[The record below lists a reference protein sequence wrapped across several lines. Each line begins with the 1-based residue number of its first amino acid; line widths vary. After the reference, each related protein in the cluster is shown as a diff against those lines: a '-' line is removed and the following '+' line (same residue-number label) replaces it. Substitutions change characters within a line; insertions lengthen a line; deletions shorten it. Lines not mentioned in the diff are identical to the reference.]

1 MRPALVFLTACLV
14 ILMLPNFASA
24 QETPAPQQ
32 TLAVVPAP
40 SDVNAADVLARA
52 EDAVVNADRAMASVN
67 MMLAFLQ
74 VAGLALTA
82 LLGAAAFVGL
92 RSSQTL
98 RADMEK
104 AIEGM
109 RVEMRDELQAMRRE
123 LDAAKQLAQA
133 ILDSAQA
140 KLREFEVEADGELKK
155 IKEYSD
161 EATHT
166 MSSFEQRVESAVNA
180 LTLVQLGKLQIEN
193 RNWASAQRTIQAA
206 HDADPTNRAA
216 NYYLGELHIINREL
230 DKAIELLKAAQP
242 NGEIFPPA
250 EAALAYALRLSGE
263 RKTDPDERDLLY
275 AEAEQRYRKALKIE
289 PGVRDI
295 HDASVWAGLGALYR
309 RQRRYEDSF
318 RCYHEAEKVTPYNSY
333 PLINLAILY
342 LHRGDAEKAEQH
354 FGTVVII
361 SERRLESNPMDEW
374 TRYDAI
380 TGNLGLGNG
389 ERAQGHLDY
398 ILNGNPSRGPM
409 ESFLSGLRFMCEAD
423 NAPTVAIDMLT
434 EVEARLVELKAAE
447 ATQV

>member
-1 MRPALVFLTACLV
+1 MRPALVLLTACLV
-14 ILMLPNFASA
+14 ILLLPSFTSA
-24 QETPAPQQ
+24 QETPAAQP
-32 TLAVVPAP
+32 TLAILPAP
-40 SDVNAADVLARA
+40 SDANATDVLARA
-52 EDAVVNADRAMASVN
+52 EDAVESADRAMASVN

-98 RADMEK
+98 RADMKQEL
-104 AIEGM
+104 E
-109 RVEMRDELQAMRRE
+109 EMRTQMRDDLQEMRRE
-123 LDAAKQLAQA
+123 LDVANQRAQA

-140 KLREFEVEADGELKK
+140 KLREFEGDADNELKK

-166 MSSFEQRVESAVNA
+166 MSSFEQRVEGAVNA

-230 DKAIELLKAAQP
+230 DKAIELLKAAQR

-263 RKTDPDERDLLY
+263 RKTDPDERDELY
-275 AEAEQRYRKALKIE
+275 AEAEQRYRKALRVE

-309 RQRRYEDSF
+309 RQRRYEDAF
-318 RCYHEAEKVTPYNSY
+318 RSYHEAEKITPYNSY

-342 LHRGDAEKAEQH
+342 LHRGDVEKAEQH
-354 FGTVVII
+354 FGTVVAI

-389 ERAQGHLDY
+389 ERARMHLDH
-398 ILNGNPSRGPM
+398 ILASNPSRGPM
-409 ESFLSGLRFMCEAD
+409 ESFISGLGFMVEAKA
-423 NAPTVAIDMLT
+423 APVEAVDLLT
-434 EVEARLVELKAAE
+434 EIKARLADLKAAE
-447 ATQV
+447 AAP